1 MRIVMRGTSRFI
13 NMYELNGPDSA
24 IVITNNKTGTITRV
38 YFDEADFDKIKD
50 FSWFPHHDPKKPEH
64 LIYVFNNKL
73 QRLHR
78 VIMDPPKDMVVDHI
92 NGDTLD
98 NRRSNLRICTV
109 ATNNRNRGGTNR
121 RTVISKNNKS
131 GSMGVNFHKARKK
144 WRAFKSFK
152 GKTYS
157 CWCNTYEE
165 AVAKRKEYDELYKD
179 L

>member
-1 MRIVMRGTSRFI
+1 MRIVIRGTSRFI

-50 FSWFPHHDPKKPEH
+50 FSWFPHHDPKKPDH

-109 ATNNRNRGGTNR
+109 ATNNRNRGGSNR
-121 RTVISKNNKS
+121 RAVISKNNKS
-131 GSMGVNFHKARKK
+131 GTMGVNFHKVRKK

-157 CWCNTYEE
+157 CWCNTYTE